1 MVALT
6 LALTSVPSNFPR
18 YFKAMKRVN
27 AARKH
32 VFAMQH
38 FNGSKGPIAK
48 ERVK

>member
-1 MVALT
+1 MVVTTAIT
-6 LALTSVPSNFPR
+6 NASWNFPR
-18 YFKAMKRVN
+18 YFKPIDSVN

-48 ERVK
+48 EQVK